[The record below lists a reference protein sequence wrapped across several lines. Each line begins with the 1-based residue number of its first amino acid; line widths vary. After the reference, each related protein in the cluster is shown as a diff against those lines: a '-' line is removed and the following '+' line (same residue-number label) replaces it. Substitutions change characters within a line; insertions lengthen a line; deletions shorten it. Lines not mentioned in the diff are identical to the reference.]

1 MTVPADARR
10 LALSEHLRTAA
21 QRLVAVRPGDEEAT
35 FDDLVVGLADV
46 LDLTLVARWDVARHG
61 ELPTRRLRWVRDD
74 VELQAPNA
82 GTLQRENPFV
92 AVATSASAPV
102 VLDDTERLAAHGL
115 LSGSALAGRL
125 TRLLVP
131 GRSDESVDCV
141 LVLGRLAS
149 SPWTDWEQEM
159 LAEFA
164 RLIPIVRGR
173 IDVEHRMAA
182 SFDVAPVGITLSTD
196 DLELADCNRAFSSFL
211 GHDDPGELRGRRWTD
226 LVAADH
232 ADDATLA
239 AIVEP
244 GAGSGS
250 PAQAE
255 VPFVHRA
262 GYVVWGRVSRA
273 RVASQHGDRW
283 MSYIEDV
290 SDLRRQHEIVR
301 RRATRDPLTGL
312 ANRHVLRDVLEE
324 QLNTAPAPDGRAACA
339 IVLLDLNDFKQVNDV
354 HGHAAGDAALTN
366 VGERLRACV
375 RASDL
380 VARYGGDEFVVVLG
394 GPIGAADADRLAQR
408 FVETIREPMVHE
420 GVRLAIDAAVG
431 VTLGRSGEPASELL
445 ADADAKMYADKLAP
459 RP

>member
-1 MTVPADARR
+1 
-10 LALSEHLRTAA
+10 
-21 QRLVAVRPGDEEAT
+21 
-35 FDDLVVGLADV
+35 
-46 LDLTLVARWDVARHG
+46 
-61 ELPTRRLRWVRDD
+61 
-74 VELQAPNA
+74 
-82 GTLQRENPFV
+82 
-92 AVATSASAPV
+92 
-102 VLDDTERLAAHGL
+102 
-115 LSGSALAGRL
+115 
-125 TRLLVP
+125 
-131 GRSDESVDCV
+131 
-141 LVLGRLAS
+141 
-149 SPWTDWEQEM
+149 
-159 LAEFA
+159 
-164 RLIPIVRGR
+164 
-173 IDVEHRMAA
+173 
-182 SFDVAPVGITLSTD
+182 
-196 DLELADCNRAFSSFL
+196 
-211 GHDDPGELRGRRWTD
+211 
-226 LVAADH
+226 
-232 ADDATLA
+232 
-239 AIVEP
+239 
-244 GAGSGS
+244 
-250 PAQAE
+250 
-255 VPFVHRA
+255 
-262 GYVVWGRVSRA
+262 
-273 RVASQHGDRW
+273 